1 MVRGRRVIGALVA
14 VMVLAGCSP
23 TVLPRPAT
31 QPPSSPSPVPTIG
44 SSPSPA
50 SSHVAITKDR
60 AIAIARRAA
69 TRWATASVLQADKG
83 PFGELGFSRA
93 PVLVLPA
100 PSPEH
105 LVWLINLGVVRGPL
119 NADGTDVIIDATDG
133 SVLQLVDWIS

>member
-14 VMVLAGCSP
+14 MMVLAGCSP
-23 TVLPRPAT
+23 TVLPRPT
-31 QPPSSPSPVPTIG
+31 TPPPASPSPVPTIG
-44 SSPSPA
+44 PSPSPA
-50 SSHVAITKDR
+50 SSPVAITRDR
-60 AIAIARRAA
+60 AIAIARQAA

-93 PVLVLPA
+93 PVLVSPA

-119 NADGTDVIIDATDG
+119 DADGTDVIIDATDG
-133 SVLQLVDWIS
+133 GVLQLVDWIS